1 LEGIKTASPQFHRY
15 HWAESVGC
23 GDRGGFRCI
32 WALERVSGRTTM
44 YPLLPAPPSMY
55 SSLSESTVLS
65 SAEPKT
71 EPVCTFFEAS
81 KEFLQFL
88 SARSGMHEIL
98 LYEDTLGVEIKLEA
112 NGFRITHPPEI
123 PVKPI
128 EMGLKKLFYDVEFTK
143 CLRLSALRLR
153 CPGSQE
159 LFLTP
164 PQYALLHE
172 TKLAVTRNAGLADI
186 LVSIFSECFRNY
198 SSENLVVIIKM
209 DHDGRACMF
218 GTHDSIVGGRVAVR
232 RMFNENGLGPFEFRP
247 SATPPVDVDSNNNK
261 LSTVD
266 NQTTPF
272 DHKTADGWT
281 TDMSRPPPPLPD
293 AVDTNNLE
301 NTNSQSSSMGRGQ
314 TTDQSGS
321 SNSFGNGSQL
331 TSSELASSNTEP
343 PPVVIAE
350 QRKSIRFFVSMSD
363 APRLI
368 GSRGANKRRIE
379 QLTGCNVLLHTEKK
393 EHGEF
398 PVEVFA
404 SSSKRC
410 ELARQHIL
418 SFLAS
423 GHTTV
428 DEASASMSGTKN
440 KDVRVRPKV
449 HLDISPKKLQKKH
462 AD

>member
-1 LEGIKTASPQFHRY
+1 MNF
-15 HWAESVGC
+15 
-23 GDRGGFRCI
+23 
-32 WALERVSGRTTM
+32 
-44 YPLLPAPPSMY
+44 
-55 SSLSESTVLS
+55 SL
-65 SAEPKT
+65 AI
-71 EPVCTFFEAS
+71 
-81 KEFLQFL
+81 
-88 SARSGMHEIL
+88 ARSGMHEIL

-143 CLRLSALRLR
+143 CLRLSTLRLR

-172 TKLAVTRNAGLADI
+172 TKLAVTRNAGLADV
-186 LVSIFSECFRNY
+186 L
-198 SSENLVVIIKM
+198 M

-218 GTHDSIVGGRVAVR
+218 GTHESIVGGRMAVR

-247 SATPPVDVDSNNNK
+247 SATAPVDVDSNNNK
-261 LSTVD
+261 LSNID
-266 NQTTPF
+266 GQTTPF
-272 DHKTADGWT
+272 EHKTADGWT
-281 TDMSRPPPPLPD
+281 TDISCPPPPLPD

-321 SNSFGNGSQL
+321 SNSFGNGSHL
-331 TSSELASSNTEP
+331 TSSELASSNTEPP

-440 KDVRVRPKV
+440 KDARVRPKV